1 MKKLLYVIPVLFTLY
16 FSVQSMASDRLYVSD
31 SFTITLRTGPS
42 SENKIIRMLKSGQA
56 LDVLETVDKWTR
68 VRALLNNGTEVE
80 GWVRNQYLMERIPYE
95 SQTKTLTSENRK
107 LKEKLSTVTSELST
121 VEKDKDDTS
130 TQYSQTYDELVSL
143 KKDYQALKKASS
155 QYLELKTEYDEN
167 LAKLQSTEQRLKE
180 LEVENATIKR
190 SQDYMWFASGAVV
203 LLFGLIIGSL
213 LGRQSRKR
221 TSSYF

>member
-1 MKKLLYVIPVLFTLY
+1 MKKLLFVIPVLLILY
-16 FSVQSMASDRLYVSD
+16 FSVQSMASGRLYVSD
-31 SFTITLRTGPS
+31 SFEITLRTGPS
-42 SENKIIRMLKSGQA
+42 TENKIIRMLKSGQA

-68 VRALLNNGTEVE
+68 IRTVLNNGTEVE

-95 SQTKTLTSENRK
+95 SQAKALTSENRK
-107 LKEKLSTVTSELST
+107 LKEKLSTVTSELTT
-121 VEKDKDDTS
+121 VERDKQDTS
-130 TQYSQTYDELVSL
+130 VQFNQTHDELVTL
-143 KKDYQALKKASS
+143 KKDYEALKTASS
-155 QYLELKTEYDEN
+155 QYLVLKAEYDEN
-167 LAKLQSTEQRLKE
+167 LAKLQFTEQRLKE

-190 SQDYMWFASGAVV
+190 SQDYMWFAAGAVV